1 LYEYYQDLSRLA
13 SKDYPDTLLGTYYLA
28 RYYEEMG
35 EPKKAYRTYKSG
47 YVLDEVAG
55 ITKDYMLEMAE
66 QIKADFG
73 F

>member
-1 LYEYYQDLSRLA
+1 MA
-13 SKDYPDTLLGTYYLA
+13 SKDYPETLLGTYYLA

-47 YVLDEVAG
+47 YVLEEIAG
-55 ITKDYMLEMAE
+55 ISKDLMLEKAE
-66 QIKADFG
+66 EIKADFG

>member
-1 LYEYYQDLSRLA
+1 MLHLSRLA
-13 SKDYPDTLLGTYYLA
+13 SRDYPATLLGTYYLA

-47 YVLDEVAG
+47 YVLDEIAG
-55 ITKDYMLEMAE
+55 ITKDFMLEMAE